1 MNRIH
6 DKLFFVLV
14 SFFAATLIS
23 CGPVENSS
31 ALDKTLYGNTF
42 DSSGSSP
49 QFAAFRSSLSK
60 CQNCHGSWLSL
71 KEADFKTLG
80 LVVAKSPAASK
91 LYYRNQNA
99 ISGPGPKN
107 MPNGGYPA
115 LSSAELD
122 NLVAWI
128 NTL

>member
-1 MNRIH
+1 MSQFKSKFSYSCLIF
-6 DKLFFVLV
+6 L
-14 SFFAATLIS
+14 SATLFS

-42 DSSGSSP
+42 DTTGSSP
-49 QFAAFRSSLSK
+49 QFAAVRTSLFK

-99 ISGPGPKN
+99 TSGPGPKN

-115 LSSAELD
+115 FSTAELD

>member
-1 MNRIH
+1 MIRFKSKFLLSCFIFLPAL
-6 DKLFFVLV
+6 LF
-14 SFFAATLIS
+14 S

-42 DSSGSSP
+42 DTTGSSP
-49 QFAAFRSSLSK
+49 QFAAVRTSLFK

-99 ISGPGPKN
+99 TSGPGPKN

-115 LSSAELD
+115 FSSAELD

>member
-1 MNRIH
+1 MC
-6 DKLFFVLV
+6 LAQL
-14 SFFAATLIS
+14 S

-31 ALDKTLYGNTF
+31 TLDKTLYGNSF
-42 DSSGSSP
+42 DYSGSTP
-49 QFAAFRSSLSK
+49 QFVAVRTSLSK

-80 LVVAKSPAASK
+80 LVVAKSVATSK

-115 LSSAELD
+115 FSSSELD
-122 NLVAWI
+122 DLVAWI
-128 NTL
+128 NAL